1 MQPVFSTPT
10 IDPATL
16 DETRR
21 EALIDR
27 LYDVQRDVFEG
38 VSREQLARYVVNS
51 TAERTALRVYSD
63 QVGRPVGYLAI
74 HYFERP
80 LGDAT
85 ALVIRAEAGFR
96 REYRGRSCAH
106 LFGFRHMVRRALR
119 WRKGPVYLLSCPVH
133 PAMYMV
139 LARVARSIYPHWSRP
154 TPSALERL
162 LAQLAD
168 EFGLDAVAG
177 ADPWVRQVGWTT
189 RESSRERAHWRRHPS
204 PAVRYYLAR
213 NPGYGEGRGM
223 LTLVPGTLS
232 NILGAL
238 PRLLARPLLRRLR
251 RVGARLPRGLVPI
264 AA

>member
-38 VSREQLARYVVNS
+38 VSRAQLARYVVDS
-51 TAERTALRVYSD
+51 PAERTALRVYSD

-74 HYFERP
+74 HYYERP
-80 LGDAT
+80 LGDET
-85 ALVIRAEAGFR
+85 ALIVRAEAGFR

-106 LFGFRHMVRRALR
+106 LFGFRHMVQRALS
-119 WRKGPVYLLSCPVH
+119 WRRGPVYFLSCPVH

-139 LARVARSIYPHWSRP
+139 LARSVPAIYPHWSRP

-162 LAQLAD
+162 LTELAD
-168 EFGLDAVAG
+168 DFGLDPVTG

-189 RESSRERAHWRRHPS
+189 RESPPERALWRRHPA

-213 NPGYGEGRGM
+213 NPGYGQGRGM
-223 LTLVPGTLS
+223 LTLIPGTWA

-238 PRLLARPLLRRLR
+238 PRLLTRPLIRRLR
-251 RVGARLPRGLVPI
+251 RLSARLPSGLVP
-264 AA
+264 AAA